1 MATTTEIQLLVTAK
15 DQASN
20 TLKKVG
26 SSMEGV
32 AKVGK
37 TIASGL
43 AIAGV
48 GAVAF
53 GVKAVRA
60 FSESEEVS
68 KKLEKIVLN
77 LKGATMENVDALN
90 RQADALKKV
99 GVLDDETIKSA
110 QAQLATFD
118 LQSKSIEQVIP
129 GLLDM
134 IVAEKGMN
142 ATMDDAKMAAQ
153 GLGKAFQG
161 NFEVLS
167 KQGFVIT
174 DTQKKMIE
182 LGTEE
187 QKVQAITEIL
197 GNTYN
202 GVNETM
208 AKTNSGQLLKAQQAF
223 GDLEKSIGGVIS
235 NALTPFIPKITEAIN
250 SISQEKIQ
258 SAQKYFEAFGN
269 AVVFT
274 VGVIGKVMKT
284 LTAVFEAVFYAMFRG
299 IDIAK
304 GAWSGFKDSI
314 KGIADS
320 IIGFF
325 KPVLEFIN
333 KMISSYNKLADKI
346 GKDTLPEMKM
356 PGKALG
362 GSVRAGEAYIVGEHR
377 PEIFIPSQG
386 GTIKPSVTSQ
396 GGSGMTV
403 NIYNP
408 PSNMDVRGV
417 IEEVERA
424 LNRKQELTRLGAI

>member
-26 SSMEGV
+26 STMEGV
-32 AKVGK
+32 ARVGK
-37 TIASGL
+37 TIATGL
-43 AIAGV
+43 AVGGV
-48 GAVAF
+48 AAVAF

-60 FSESEEVS
+60 FAESEEVS
-68 KKLEKIVLN
+68 KKLEKVVLN
-77 LKGATMENVDALN
+77 LKGATMENVEALN

-99 GVLDDETIKSA
+99 GVLDDDTIKSA

-118 LQSKSIEQVIP
+118 LQSKSIEKVIP

-142 ATMDDAKMAAQ
+142 ASMDDAKQAAQ

-161 NFEVLS
+161 NFEVFS

-174 DTQKKMIE
+174 DAQKKMIE

-197 GNTYN
+197 GTTYN

-223 GDLEKSIGGVIS
+223 GDLEKSIGKVIS
-235 NALTPFIPKITEAIN
+235 NALTPFLPKITEAIN
-250 SISQEKIQ
+250 GIPQEKIQ
-258 SAQKYFEAFGN
+258 AAQKYFEAFGN

-274 VGVIGKVMKT
+274 VGVIAKVIKT

-304 GAWSGFKDSI
+304 GAWSGFKDSL

-325 KPVLEFIN
+325 KPVIDFIN
-333 KMISSYNKLADKI
+333 KMISGYNKLAGKI
-346 GKDTLPEMKM
+346 GKDTLPEIRLG
-356 PGKALG
+356 GKALG

-377 PEIFIPSQG
+377 PEMFVPSQSG
-386 GTIKPSVTSQ
+386 NIKPSVGSSS
-396 GGSGMTV
+396 GGNVTV

-408 PSNMDVRGV
+408 PSDMNVRSV
-417 IEEVERA
+417 IEQVERA
-424 LNRKQELTRLGAI
+424 INRKQELSRMGAI

>member
-15 DQASN
+15 DQASS

-37 TIASGL
+37 TIAAGL
-43 AIAGV
+43 AVAGV

-77 LKGATMENVDALN
+77 LKGATMENVEALN

-99 GVLDDETIKSA
+99 GVLDDDTIKSA

-118 LQSKSIEQVIP
+118 LQSKSIEKVIP

-142 ATMDDAKMAAQ
+142 ATMEDAKMAAQ

-197 GNTYN
+197 GTTYN

-208 AKTNSGQLLKAQQAF
+208 AKTNAGQLLKAQQAF

-250 SISQEKIQ
+250 SIPQEKIQ

-274 VGVIGKVMKT
+274 VGVIAKVMKT

-304 GAWSGFKDSI
+304 GAWSSFKDSI

-325 KPVLEFIN
+325 KPVIEFIN

-377 PEIFIPSQG
+377 PEMFIPSQS
-386 GTIKPSVTSQ
+386 GTIKPSVSSQ
-396 GGSGMTV
+396 SGAGVTV

-408 PSNMDVRGV
+408 PSNMDVRSV
-417 IEEVERA
+417 IEQVERA
-424 LNRKQELTRLGAI
+424 INRKQELTRMGAI

>member
-32 AKVGK
+32 ARVGK
-37 TIASGL
+37 TIATGL
-43 AIAGV
+43 AVGGV
-48 GAVAF
+48 AAVAF
-53 GVKAVRA
+53 GVKAVKA
-60 FSESEEVS
+60 YSEAEEVS
-68 KKLEKIVLN
+68 KKLETVVLN

-99 GVLDDETIKSA
+99 GVLDDDTIRSA

-118 LQSKSIEQVIP
+118 LQSKSIEKVIP

-142 ATMDDAKMAAQ
+142 ATMDDAKAAAQ

-161 NFEVLS
+161 QYDVLL
-167 KQGFVIT
+167 KQGFIIS
-174 DTQKKMIE
+174 DAQKKMIE

-187 QKVQAITEIL
+187 QKVEAITQIL
-197 GNTYN
+197 GTTYN
-202 GVNETM
+202 GINEEM

-223 GDLEKSIGGVIS
+223 GDLEKSIGKVIS
-235 NALTPFIPKITEAIN
+235 NALTPFLPKITEAIN
-250 SISQEKIQ
+250 GIPAEKIQ
-258 SAQKYFEAFGN
+258 AAQKYFEAFGN

-274 VGVIGKVMKT
+274 VGVIAKVIKT

-304 GAWSGFKDSI
+304 GAWSSFKDSL
-314 KGIADS
+314 KGVADS

-325 KPVLEFIN
+325 KPVIDFIN
-333 KMISSYNKLADKI
+333 KMISGYNKLAGKI
-346 GKDTLPEMKM
+346 GKDTLPEIRLG
-356 PGKALG
+356 GKALG

-377 PEIFIPSQG
+377 PEMFVPSQSG
-386 GTIKPSVTSQ
+386 NIKPSVGSST
-396 GGSGMTV
+396 GGNVTV

-408 PSNMDVRGV
+408 PSDMNVRSV
-417 IEEVERA
+417 IEQVERA
-424 LNRKQELTRLGAI
+424 INRKQELSRMGAI